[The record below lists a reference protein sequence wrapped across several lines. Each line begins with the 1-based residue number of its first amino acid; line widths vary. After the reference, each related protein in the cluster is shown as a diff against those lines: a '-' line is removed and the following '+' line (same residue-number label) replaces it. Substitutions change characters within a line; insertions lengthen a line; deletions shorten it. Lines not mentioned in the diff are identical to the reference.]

1 MKAVTD
7 RPHHGGGVL
16 AGSFRAVNPLVVH
29 PMCIHLADFQIL
41 GRDTYDAS
49 RFDVTAG
56 GTCAP
61 LAPDPATP
69 VPLPPRR

>member
-1 MKAVTD
+1 MKAATG

-16 AGSFRAVNPLVVH
+16 SGSFRAVNPLVVH
-29 PMCIHLADFQIL
+29 PMHIHLADFQIL
-41 GRDTYDAS
+41 GRGTCDVS
-49 RFDVTAG
+49 GFDVTAG
-56 GTCAP
+56 GT